1 MTQLEGCPHELFRH
15 PKSATEEGEFA
26 TAEVANSTNLKGGRR
41 QGKDQPPKRRT
52 RAEYSRIAST
62 TSFSSTSGQ
71 YLVVKTSSA

>member
-1 MTQLEGCPHELFRH
+1 MNSSDTQKAPRR
-15 PKSATEEGEFA
+15 KVEFA
-26 TAEVANSTNLKGGRR
+26 TAEVANSTNLRGGRR

-52 RAEYSRIAST
+52 RAEYWRIAST